1 VDEGDPVAAGDVLVR
16 LDTSEVVVARLDGL
30 AADLD
35 QARAQREA
43 EKPTATRWVA
53 PLTTGPKR

>member
-16 LDTSEVVVARLDGL
+16 LDTSEVVARLDGL

-35 QARAQREA
+35 QALRS
-43 EKPTATRWVA
+43 T
-53 PLTTGPKR
+53 